1 VTSSISTLGGWPLS
15 EPIPGPPIEPGRR
28 YVKVF
33 RSRSPGII
41 NPVDGRASLVLS
53 KKPGFLQGF
62 DEADRGKGRAE
73 DQRSGKQCT
82 SQCTPRGAGGQGE
95 SGDMKGVRFVSQK
108 VPARQQKKHERTPRA
123 MMCNPV
129 HRTLTCLATLMDM
142 AIQRDDEDERQRRI
156 DILAEQFR
164 AAEKR
169 ALLKR
174 GIELWT
180 STELGMM
187 DRAPRPVAKI
197 N

>member
-1 VTSSISTLGGWPLS
+1 
-15 EPIPGPPIEPGRR
+15 
-28 YVKVF
+28 
-33 RSRSPGII
+33 
-41 NPVDGRASLVLS
+41 
-53 KKPGFLQGF
+53 
-62 DEADRGKGRAE
+62 
-73 DQRSGKQCT
+73 
-82 SQCTPRGAGGQGE
+82 
-95 SGDMKGVRFVSQK
+95 MKSVRFVSQR

-123 MMCNPV
+123 MCNPV
-129 HRTLTCLATLMDM
+129 HRALTCLATVMDM